1 MVFIGIIFTK
11 CKILPHINYP
21 LFTHPTGV
29 SNMVICFVD
38 VIGSPSDAMPYLIKL
53 LFTICS
59 IMSLYFGINSYGS
72 NG

>member
-1 MVFIGIIFTK
+1 MNIF
-11 CKILPHINYP
+11 LFAYP
-21 LFTHPTGV
+21 IGV

-38 VIGSPSDAMPYLIKL
+38 VIGLSSDAMPYLIRL

-59 IMSLYFGINSYGS
+59 IMSLYFGTNSYGS